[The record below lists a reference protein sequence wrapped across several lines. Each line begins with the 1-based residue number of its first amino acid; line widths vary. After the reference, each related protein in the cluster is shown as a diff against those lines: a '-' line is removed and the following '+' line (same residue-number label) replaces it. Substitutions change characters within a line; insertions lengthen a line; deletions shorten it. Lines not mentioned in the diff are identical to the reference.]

1 MNRLREEKP
10 ETEEKELN
18 EQQEAPKKRGKLIE
32 LVDSNFGVGEVR
44 GMFPFIFF
52 LAGLAIIHIYNSNQ
66 ALKVVR
72 KSDALSKEI
81 KEARAEYISVKSELM
96 FRSKQSQVSKRLEGT
111 GLQELKQPP
120 YKITETEK
128 DRDER

>member
-1 MNRLREEKP
+1 MNRFK
-10 ETEEKELN
+10 EEKEPK
-18 EQQEAPKKRGKLIE
+18 QQEEQREAPRKRGKLIE
-32 LVDSNFGVGEVR
+32 LADLKLGKGEIR

-66 ALKVVR
+66 AIKVVR
-72 KSDALSKEI
+72 KCDDLTREI

-96 FRSKQSQVSKRLEGT
+96 YRSKQSQVSKRLEGS
-111 GLQELKQPP
+111 GLKELKQPP
-120 YKITETEK
+120 FKINETEE

>member
-1 MNRLREEKP
+1 MNKLREEK
-10 ETEEKELN
+10 EEKEPQ

-32 LVDSNFGVGEVR
+32 LVDLKLGKGEVR
-44 GMFPFIFF
+44 SMFPYIFF

-66 ALKVVR
+66 AIKTVR
-72 KSDALSKEI
+72 KCDDLTREI
-81 KEARAEYISVKSELM
+81 KETRAEYISVKSELM

-111 GLQELKQPP
+111 GLKELKQPP

>member
-1 MNRLREEKP
+1 MNKLREEK
-10 ETEEKELN
+10 EEKPLS

-32 LVDSNFGVGEVR
+32 LVDLKLGKGEVR
-44 GMFPFIFF
+44 SMFPFIFF

-66 ALKVVR
+66 AIKVVR
-72 KSDALSKEI
+72 KCDDLTLEI
-81 KEARAEYISVKSELM
+81 KETRAEYISVKSELM

-111 GLQELKQPP
+111 GLKELKQPP

>member
-1 MNRLREEKP
+1 MNTLREEK
-10 ETEEKELN
+10 EEKLPT

-32 LVDSNFGVGEVR
+32 LVDLKLGKGEVR
-44 GMFPFIFF
+44 SMFPFIFF

-66 ALKVVR
+66 AIKVVR
-72 KSDALSKEI
+72 KCDNLTREI
-81 KEARAEYISVKSELM
+81 KETRAEYISVKSELM

-111 GLQELKQPP
+111 GLKELKQPP
-120 YKITETEK
+120 FKINETEK